1 MSTVSSTY
9 LPLDAHQPRGRRPWC
24 ADCDTDQHLLVDSI
38 AMMDRR
44 RETLAA
50 AIHCSK
56 CGASRV
62 LATTAVFI
70 AVLDRSGD

>member
-1 MSTVSSTY
+1 
-9 LPLDAHQPRGRRPWC
+9 
-24 ADCDTDQHLLVDSI
+24 
-38 AMMDRR
+38 MMDRR

-62 LATTAVFI
+62 LATTAAFVA